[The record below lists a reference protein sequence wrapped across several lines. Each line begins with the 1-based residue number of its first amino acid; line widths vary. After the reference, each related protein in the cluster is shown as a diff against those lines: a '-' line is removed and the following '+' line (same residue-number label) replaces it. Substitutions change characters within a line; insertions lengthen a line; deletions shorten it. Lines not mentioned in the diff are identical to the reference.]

1 MALRQP
7 TLGIITNNRHNVFQR
22 NVIAGIEDVAGQ
34 KGYGVVVD
42 SFAEDPA
49 RPGSVTLDYRAMAG
63 VLVIADAAPHDLL
76 QQIDA
81 AGVPLVLVSHQVPGL
96 PIPSIVLDN
105 AQGIAALI
113 KHVVEHCGRRK
124 LAFVQGLMSQR
135 DAIERDAA
143 FRWEQMRYNLAVPP
157 ARFLRGDFISEV
169 AAASVRALL
178 QADRD
183 FDAIV
188 AADYVMAIT
197 IVEMLREAGIRVPQ
211 DVCVVGFGDA
221 PEAEAAGLTTV
232 AADVGE
238 QGRRAARQLLSVIDG
253 HRTRGVTVLSVRL
266 IVRDT
271 C

>member
-1 MALRQP
+1 MASRQP
-7 TLGIITNNRHNVFQR
+7 ALGIITNDRHNIFQR
-22 NVIAGIEDVAGQ
+22 NAIAGIEDIASQ
-34 KGYGVVVD
+34 HGYRVVVD

-49 RPGSVTLDYRAMAG
+49 HPGPITLDVAAMAG

-76 QQIDA
+76 RQIDA
-81 AGVPLVLVSHQVPGL
+81 MGVPMVLVSHQVPGL
-96 PIPSIVLDN
+96 PIPSIIVDN

-113 KHVVEHCGRRK
+113 QHVVEHCGRRK
-124 LAFVQGLMSQR
+124 LVFIQGLMSQR

-157 ARFLRGDFISEV
+157 SRFLRGEFIESV
-169 AAASVRALL
+169 AADSVRALL
-178 QADRD
+178 ETDRD

-188 AADYVMAIT
+188 ASDYVMAQVA
-197 IVEMLREAGIRVPQ
+197 VEVLREAGIRVPQ

-238 QGRRAARQLLSVIDG
+238 QGRRAARQLLSAING
-253 HRTRGVTVLSVRL
+253 RRTRGVTVLSARL
-266 IVRDT
+266 IVRQT